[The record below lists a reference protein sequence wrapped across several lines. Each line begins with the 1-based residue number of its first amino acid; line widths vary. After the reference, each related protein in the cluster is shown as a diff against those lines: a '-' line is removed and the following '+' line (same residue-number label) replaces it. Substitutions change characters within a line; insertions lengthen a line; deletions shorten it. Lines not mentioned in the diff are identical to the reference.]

1 MQAEPSSAAG
11 DRFLQPSSQQPPAQ
25 SLAEAPDKDPVW
37 EELEPRLLQAGP
49 SHAAPSQAGP
59 SSSTGDAPLE
69 LGNFV
74 MENGRRAYEYWVFC
88 PQTASN
94 AQLNMLRTVGLMPS
108 KDSPTTFSIL
118 GVPHTAE
125 WREEDF
131 VRLNPSLDPSLWP
144 GYSGEDSPTG

>member
-1 MQAEPSSAAG
+1 
-11 DRFLQPSSQQPPAQ
+11 
-25 SLAEAPDKDPVW
+25 
-37 EELEPRLLQAGP
+37 
-49 SHAAPSQAGP
+49 
-59 SSSTGDAPLE
+59 
-69 LGNFV
+69 
-74 MENGRRAYEYWVFC
+74 MENGRRASEYWVFC

-94 AQLNMLRTVGLMPS
+94 AQLNVLRTVGLMPS

-118 GVPHTAE
+118 AVPHTAE